1 MSNNVLMALF
11 IFIEASFVMIKL
23 TKATIESASV
33 IGQSNIDCLLTY
45 LDPHIYLLDV
55 RLAILAYCLSV
66 PLRALHMAQC

>member
-1 MSNNVLMALF
+1 MG
-11 IFIEASFVMIKL
+11 
-23 TKATIESASV
+23 ASV

-66 PLRALHMAQC
+66 PLFELYTWPNADHITLLQWYYVSTFIHWEV